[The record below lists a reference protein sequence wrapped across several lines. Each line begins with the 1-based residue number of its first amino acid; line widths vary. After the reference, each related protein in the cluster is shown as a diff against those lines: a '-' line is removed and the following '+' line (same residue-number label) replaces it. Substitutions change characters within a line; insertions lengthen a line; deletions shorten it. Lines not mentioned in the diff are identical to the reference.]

1 MTQYKKG
8 SFYKVPNNSDNSWV
22 VVEILLID
30 EQKNMATG
38 APAGGIKLDSM
49 PEAIELPDYKFS
61 FDEAM
66 SKAV

>member
-1 MTQYKKG
+1 
-8 SFYKVPNNSDNSWV
+8 
-22 VVEILLID
+22 
-30 EQKNMATG
+30 MATG